1 MSANTFHSSSPGTS
15 GTALQLTVLGSG
27 TSMGVPTIGC
37 HCAVCTSSD
46 PRDNRMRTS
55 VLLSRNGQN
64 VLIDTTP
71 DFRTQALRA
80 GINRLEAVLLTHGH
94 ADHVMGF
101 DDLRPLG
108 LGRSQ
113 PMPVYGNKQAFDIVR
128 RAFSYAF
135 DGKPKLSA
143 VPSVILNEID
153 GPFELLGVKIT
164 PIPLVHG
171 EMTVLG
177 FRFGRGAYLTD
188 FNSVPES
195 SLALLQDL
203 DDVILDALRDTPHPM
218 HQTVQ
223 QALALVGK
231 IKPKRA
237 WFTHIAHDL
246 GHAATNERLRNQGHA
261 NIQLA
266 YDGLKLEIATDTP
279 ATVVKNSEFIIP
291 RLDGLAV
298 FTAPEEWQEFY
309 EPTGRGSVLAIGNFD
324 GIHLGHQAILHEATD
339 RAAKNGAVATALTF
353 EPPPLKILR
362 PEAAPRRLSTNE
374 QRLEWFRAVGVEAAV
389 VMPFTLEL
397 SKLSPLDFV
406 EKILVNQLR
415 VRALLVGENFRFG
428 HKQAGDTQLL
438 RQLGKSFDFEV
449 ITIPPV
455 VAHGEVVSSTV
466 IRREIAE
473 GDVTQAGRLL
483 GRPFVLTGSIVSGT
497 GTGSKFTFP
506 TLNLRVDQ
514 ELLPAG
520 GVYITR
526 TLLQGESKSRRS
538 VTNIGVRPT
547 FDGATLSVETHLLD
561 LSGTVAAKRMELRFW
576 KRLRNEKKFSGP
588 NELRVQIAQDIA
600 SAGKF
605 FTLLRKF
612 RILMLSD

>member
-1 MSANTFHSSSPGTS
+1 
-15 GTALQLTVLGSG
+15 
-27 TSMGVPTIGC
+27 MGVPTIGC
-37 HCAVCTSSD
+37 HCAVCTSGD

-80 GINRLEAVLLTHGH
+80 GINQLEAVLLTHGH

-135 DGKPKLSA
+135 DGKPKLST
-143 VPSVILNEID
+143 VPSVILKEID

-223 QALALVGK
+223 QALALVEK

-246 GHAATNERLRNQGHA
+246 GHAATNQRLRNQGHA

-266 YDGLKLEIATDTP
+266 YDGLQLEIATDTP
-279 ATVVKNSEFIIP
+279 AAVVENSRFIIP
-291 RLDGLAV
+291 SLDGLAV
-298 FTAPEEWQEFY
+298 FTAPEEWREFY
-309 EPTGRGSVLAIGNFD
+309 QPTGRGSVLAIGNFD
-324 GIHLGHQAILHEATD
+324 GIHLGHQAILQEATD
-339 RAAKNGAVATALTF
+339 RAARNSAVATALTF

-362 PEAAPRRLSTNE
+362 PEAAPKRLSTNQ
-374 QRLEWFRAVGVEAAV
+374 QRLEWFRAVGVEAPV
-389 VMPFTLEL
+389 VLPFTLEL
-397 SKLSPLDFV
+397 SKLSPRDFV

-455 VAHGEVVSSTV
+455 EAHGEVVSSTV

-514 ELLPAG
+514 ELFPAG

-526 TLLQGESKSRRS
+526 TLLQHESKSRRS
-538 VTNIGVRPT
+538 VTNIGIRPT
-547 FDGATLSVETHLLD
+547 FNGTAVSVETHLLD
-561 LSGTVAAKRMELRFW
+561 FSGQVTAKRMEVRFW
-576 KRLRNEKKFSGP
+576 KRLRAEKKFSGP
-588 NELRVQIAQDIA
+588 DQLRAQIAKDIA
-600 SAGKF
+600 SANRF

-612 RILMLSD
+612 RVLMLSD

>member
-1 MSANTFHSSSPGTS
+1 MSANTLQLHSSSRTG
-15 GTALQLTVLGSG
+15 LQLTVLGSG

-37 HCAVCTSSD
+37 HCAVCTSND
-46 PRDNRMRTS
+46 PRDNRLRTS

-80 GINRLEAVLLTHGH
+80 GINQIEAVLLTHGH

-113 PMPVYGNKQAFDIVR
+113 PLPVYGNKQAFEIVR

-135 DGKPKLSA
+135 DGKPKLST
-143 VPSVILNEID
+143 VPSVILKEID

-177 FRFGRGAYLTD
+177 FRFGRAAYLTD

-195 SLALLQDL
+195 SLALLQGL

-218 HQTVQ
+218 HQTVE
-223 QALALVGK
+223 QALALVEK
-231 IKPKRA
+231 IKPKHA

-246 GHAATNERLRNQGHA
+246 GHAATNERLRKQGYA
-261 NIQLA
+261 NVQLA
-266 YDGLKLEIATDTP
+266 YDGLKLEIATITP
-279 ATVVKNSEFIIP
+279 GTIKDSEFIIP
-291 RLDGLAV
+291 RLDGLTV
-298 FTAPEEWQEFY
+298 FTAPGEWREFY
-309 EPTGRGSVLAIGNFD
+309 AAGNRGSVLAIGNFD
-324 GIHLGHQAILHEATD
+324 GIHLGHQTILQEATN
-339 RAAKNGAVATALTF
+339 RAAKSGAVATALTF
-353 EPPPLKILR
+353 EPAPLKVLR
-362 PEAAPRRLSTNE
+362 PEAAPKRLSTNE

-397 SKLSPLDFV
+397 SKLSPQEFV
-406 EKILVNQLR
+406 EKILVNELQVR
-415 VRALLVGENFRFG
+415 VLLVGENFRFG
-428 HKQAGDTQLL
+428 HKQAGDAQLL
-438 RQLGKSFDFEV
+438 RDLGKVRGFDV
-449 ITIPPV
+449 ASIPPIM
-455 VAHGEVVSSTV
+455 AHGEIVSSTV

-473 GDVTQAGRLL
+473 GEVTQAGRLL

-506 TLNLRVDQ
+506 TLNLRADQ

-526 TLLQGESKSRRS
+526 TLLQDESKSRRS
-538 VTNIGVRPT
+538 VTNIGIRPT
-547 FDGATLSVETHLLD
+547 FNGTALSIETHLLD
-561 LSGTVAAKRMELRFW
+561 FSGTISPKRMELRFW
-576 KRLRNEKKFSGP
+576 KRLRSEKKFSGP
-588 NELRVQIAQDIA
+588 DELRVQITKDIV
-600 SAGKF
+600 SANRF